1 MGTRLVFL
9 ITFIVIFIVVIDTA
23 YTIGRI
29 HGAKELSER
38 IIEHFKKLKE
48 ERED

>member
-1 MGTRLVFL
+1 MGTGLVFL
-9 ITFIVIFIVVIDTA
+9 VTLIVVYVVYAA

-38 IIEHFKKLKE
+38 IIEHFKKIKE
-48 ERED
+48 EKED

>member
-1 MGTRLVFL
+1 MGTGLVFL
-9 ITFIVIFIVVIDTA
+9 VIVVYAA

-38 IIEHFKKLKE
+38 IIEYCKKLKE